1 MNDDD
6 TVEFVDIGIQR
17 VKTDQIEKSLADRK
31 KMGIDP
37 FNQGYEYKH
46 SHYDKEAL
54 RLCFQVKLRSTFVSQ
69 PYFIHLGL
77 LD

>member
-17 VKTDQIEKSLADRK
+17 VKTDQTEKSLTHRK
-31 KMGIDP
+31 EMGIDP

-54 RLCFQVKLRSTFVSQ
+54 KLCFQVKL
-69 PYFIHLGL
+69 
-77 LD
+77 

>member
-17 VKTDQIEKSLADRK
+17 VKTDQTEKSLTQRK
-31 KMGIDP
+31 EMGLDP

-54 RLCFQVKLRSTFVSQ
+54 KLCFQVKL
-69 PYFIHLGL
+69 
-77 LD
+77 